1 MLANSTDDAIRIS
14 AHGAGGQDRLD
25 VEMVSNRLDDDLCQ
39 AVAHNSSFL
48 LIGLSMWPHDSSS
61 APA

>member
-14 AHGAGGQDRLD
+14 AHLAGGQDRLD
-25 VEMVSNRLDDDLCQ
+25 VETVSNRLDDDLCQ